1 MLRSIAASKLCKIY
15 VGICSFP
22 LVQWSIVSCQ
32 PLVKRISR
40 KLRNDCHSIFSR
52 TQKKYEACF
61 NKTSPPPSTQ
71 KCHALTRTKG
81 YIKCHLNNMCV
92 ASNGFELVEQN
103 DLLYIN
109 CDSSHIKH
117 LQGKNNLK
125 FQIVLACKKVYTTCQ
140 K

>member
-1 MLRSIAASKLCKIY
+1 MVRNFYEMLRSIAASKLCKIY
-15 VGICSFP
+15 VGICSFS
-22 LVQWSIVSCQ
+22 LVQWSMVSCQ

-81 YIKCHLNNMCV
+81 YIICHLINMRR
-92 ASNGFELVEQN
+92 ASNGSEPVEQN
-103 DLLYIN
+103 DLRLYKLWFLLYQA
-109 CDSSHIKH
+109 S
-117 LQGKNNLK
+117 
-125 FQIVLACKKVYTTCQ
+125 ARKKQ
-140 K
+140 LEISNSFSW